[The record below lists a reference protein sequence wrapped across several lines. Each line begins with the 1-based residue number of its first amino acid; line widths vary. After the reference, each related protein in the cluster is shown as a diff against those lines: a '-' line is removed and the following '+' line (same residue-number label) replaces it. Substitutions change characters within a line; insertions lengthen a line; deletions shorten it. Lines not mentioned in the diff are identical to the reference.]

1 MRPIAPRIEG
11 ADEFDIA
18 EGQHEFVQLVGAIVK
33 AHAPGALEMGDNL
46 RDTLVFRYT
55 LSAEERVRIANGEDI
70 YLAFLARQ
78 GTPPHHLRVG
88 FP

>member
-1 MRPIAPRIEG
+1 MRPIAPRIDG
-11 ADEFDIA
+11 ADELDVA
-18 EGQHEFVQLVGAIVK
+18 EHQHEFHQLVGAIVK
-33 AHAPGALEMGDNL
+33 ADRPGAVHVGDRP

-55 LSAEERVRIANGEDI
+55 LTPEERVQVASGQDL
-70 YLAFLARQ
+70 YLCFIARQ